1 MRKLFAKASG
11 CCGCVALLVFA
22 LTSYAAQER
31 PAAAISTNLVL
42 VTNAVV
48 VTNYVVST
56 NRVIVT
62 NGAAVATNQPLVA
75 KTGPRLPDV
84 SWVPP
89 EDDFDWVQLKSG
101 EWLKGKLKAMQD
113 QVLEF
118 DSEEMELQT
127 FDWKDI
133 RQLRSSHT
141 NEMLFESFG
150 LFSGPVNITPD
161 FVRIGGGEPR
171 SFPRADLQSI
181 TPGGAGERNL
191 WSGRVSLGLSID
203 SGNTSS
209 VDYNAQVRLQRRTPI
224 TRLSIDYLGNVS
236 TQNDVQSANNHRVTG
251 EFDYWLSRRLYLIVP
266 RVEYYRDTFQNIDH
280 RNTLGGGVGYDLID
294 RKRLEWNV
302 SAGPAY
308 QNTVFNSVPA
318 GEPAER
324 NAAALTFGSKLDWD
338 ITQRIEL
345 LLEYQGQYTSRS
357 SGETYHH
364 TVSTLSID
372 ITKRFDLDIS
382 FIWDRTQNPRP
393 NSSGVV
399 PKKDDFRLVVGLGM
413 RF

>member
-1 MRKLFAKASG
+1 MRNPPTKALGS
-11 CCGCVALLVFA
+11 CCLALLVFA
-22 LTSYAAQER
+22 MRSNAAQER

-62 NGAAVATNQPLVA
+62 NGVASTTNLPPVTKPA
-75 KTGPRLPDV
+75 PRLPDV

-133 RQLRSSHT
+133 RQLRSSHA

-161 FVRIGGGEPR
+161 FVQIGGVEPR

>member
-1 MRKLFAKASG
+1 
-11 CCGCVALLVFA
+11 
-22 LTSYAAQER
+22 
-31 PAAAISTNLVL
+31 
-42 VTNAVV
+42 
-48 VTNYVVST
+48 
-56 NRVIVT
+56 
-62 NGAAVATNQPLVA
+62 
-75 KTGPRLPDV
+75 
-84 SWVPP
+84 
-89 EDDFDWVQLKSG
+89 
-101 EWLKGKLKAMQD
+101 
-113 QVLEF
+113 
-118 DSEEMELQT
+118 
-127 FDWKDI
+127 
-133 RQLRSSHT
+133 
-141 NEMLFESFG
+141 
-150 LFSGPVNITPD
+150 
-161 FVRIGGGEPR
+161 
-171 SFPRADLQSI
+171 LQSI